1 MGRSRYPRTHGP
13 LTCMASI
20 EWTQKEPLRL
30 STFQQR
36 SSSAVA
42 GLMFLLIQDFM
53 LGIDM
58 VRNFTNTLNIGYPL
72 EKSPVGTLTSQGSL
86 VHAR

>member
-1 MGRSRYPRTHGP
+1 MERSRYSRTHGP
-13 LTCMASI
+13 LTCMANI
-20 EWTQKEPLRL
+20 EWTPKEPLRL

-36 SSSAVA
+36 SSSVVA
-42 GLMFLLIQDFM
+42 GLMCLLIQDFM

-72 EKSPVGTLTSQGSL
+72 EKSPVGTHTSRGSSL
-86 VHAR
+86 HAP